1 MKNKLLYIGFVIA
14 LQATHVIAMDGCCD
28 HKSLEST
35 AKRYALSISSN
46 EKVNAKGIDK
56 DLQFLSP
63 GATNSPIFEKYMQE
77 NSFEII
83 ARQAITKH
91 QEQAVK
97 IFRQEFES
105 IKTDDLLKLQLCLLL
120 DKVIVNLRPSIP
132 INVYTHPMLKPFTEN
147 PSFKFQKMLSPSLI
161 SEPTS
166 D

>member
-14 LQATHVIAMDGCCD
+14 LQATRVVAMDGCCD
-28 HKSLEST
+28 HKSLVST
-35 AKRYALSISSN
+35 SKRYALSIANS
-46 EKVNAKGIDK
+46 EEVNAEGISK

-63 GATNSPIFEKYMQE
+63 DAINSQNFAKYMQE
-77 NSFEII
+77 NSFDII
-83 ARQAITKH
+83 AKQATTKH

-132 INVYTHPMLKPFTEN
+132 INVYTHPILKPFKEN
-147 PSFKFQKMLSPSLI
+147 PSLKFQSMLLPSLI
-161 SEPTS
+161 DDPTK
-166 D
+166 